1 VGSDYNVGHSFL
13 SRLSSILKKGP
24 VWMFWGLLQIS
35 TMTGWAEADLG
46 DKIRRGMQRDKA
58 AGERQ
63 ATGDRTNRSLWKI

>member
-1 VGSDYNVGHSFL
+1 
-13 SRLSSILKKGP
+13 
-24 VWMFWGLLQIS
+24 MFWGLLQIS

-63 ATGDRTNRSLWKI
+63 ATGDRKC